1 MFDINWQPVVTF
13 MVWTNSFAS
22 PSMNL
27 VPSDTTTVNRQEV
40 NRHFFVTAI
49 EIFLSTAIIN
59 EYTTTIKGYRNWW
72 PVIFK
77 NQQIELDFD
86 SFILQNWSMIYFLPI
101 SSLRYFSLEY
111 QMKKKYLKM
120 FQFWITFLKDCL
132 FQDITFW

>member
-1 MFDINWQPVVTF
+1 MFNNVFNINRQPVVTF

-59 EYTTTIKGYRNWW
+59 EYTTTIKGYRN
-72 PVIFK
+72 
-77 NQQIELDFD
+77 
-86 SFILQNWSMIYFLPI
+86 
-101 SSLRYFSLEY
+101 
-111 QMKKKYLKM
+111 
-120 FQFWITFLKDCL
+120 
-132 FQDITFW
+132 